1 MRADPAW
8 RWNDISTEAQPVR
21 NFRFLRVTVWVIVV
35 AVLLPLPFIAAYRFL
50 PPPWTP
56 LMLIRTGEGEPLRQH
71 WVPLDRISPALVR
84 AVVASEDAKF
94 CHHKGFDWDAL
105 DEAWDDYQAGQSMR
119 GGSTITMQTAKNL
132 FLWPGRNF
140 IRKGIEAYLTVLIEA
155 GWPKQR
161 IMETYLNIIEW
172 GHGIYGADMAAQ
184 VYFKKSAAALS
195 NREAALLAAVLPNPR
210 RLSVANPTAYV
221 EGRASTIFARMP
233 QVATPS
239 PFGCR

>member
-8 RWNDISTEAQPVR
+8 RWNDISTEAQPVQ
-21 NFRFLRVTVWVIVV
+21 NFRVLRIVTWAVVI
-35 AVLLPLPFIAAYRFL
+35 ALLLPLPFIAAYRFL

-56 LMLIRTGEGEPLRQH
+56 LMLIRAGEGEPIRQH

-94 CHHKGFDWDAL
+94 CRHKGFDWEAL
-105 DEAWDDYQAGQSMR
+105 EEDWENYRTGQSMH
-119 GGSTITMQTAKNL
+119 GASTISMQTAKNL
-132 FLWPGRNF
+132 FLWPGRNLV
-140 IRKGIEAYLTVLIEA
+140 RKGIEAYLTVLLEA

-161 IMETYLNIIEW
+161 IMEVYLNVIEW
-172 GHGIYGADMAAQ
+172 GHGIYGADMAAK
-184 VYFKKSAAALS
+184 VYFNKSAAALS
-195 NREAALLAAVLPNPR
+195 NQEAALLAAVLPNPR
-210 RLSVANPTAYV
+210 RLSVASPTPYI
-221 EGRASTIFARMP
+221 EGRENTILGRMP